1 MTTLEKLLE
10 SFPFVTVHG
19 GQRKALETIAAAYD
33 NGKRFVIIEAPTGS
47 GKSGIA
53 KAVTQAFG
61 GYILTPQ
68 KMLTR
73 QYVDNFPDIAE
84 LKGRANYECETH
96 GTDCD
101 IGAHLQVSDGA
112 CDSCPYRSAKE
123 IFCDARS
130 STANFAYFL
139 TEKLFVGDIQPRPV
153 LVLDEAH
160 NTEAEILKLIQFDV
174 SPTKALNLGIRF
186 ENVLSGDEAQD
197 WVRETL
203 LSSADADY
211 GAARDELKLYPKDR
225 KVLRHAKVAD
235 DFLRRVQF
243 FAKQRDIADWLL
255 WSDVEGFHAR
265 PLSATKYAED
275 KLFSAAEKMVV
286 ILSATILD
294 FKSFRRGLG
303 ISENY
308 AELRLPCE
316 FDISNRQILFMPI
329 GSLSKKNKDKNFPAA
344 VDKVRRALNYHSTH
358 KGIIH
363 CHSQEFSD
371 RLRNAMWDE
380 RRLIYYGNGDSDE
393 KQEAL
398 RRHCESK
405 EPTVLVAQSMHEG
418 LDLRG
423 ELSRFQVILKVPYP
437 YLGDLYVQKRN
448 KLNPGWFT
456 WQTAL
461 KLVQAS
467 GRSIRSEDDWA
478 WTYVLDSDFKTL
490 IARARAILPKWWV
503 EAINWQPVR
512 TSLKMPAGSLKLVQ
526 RVDESAI
533 R

>member
-1 MTTLEKLLE
+1 MTTLERLLD
-10 SFPFVTVHG
+10 SFPFRKMRN
-19 GQRKALETIAAAYD
+19 GQREALETIASAYD
-33 NGKRFVIIEAPTGS
+33 SGTRFVIIEAPPGS

-73 QYVDNFPDIAE
+73 QYIDSFPDIAE
-84 LKGRANYECETH
+84 LKRRANYECGSH

-101 IGAHLQVSDGA
+101 TGAQLRVSDGA
-112 CDSCPYRSAKE
+112 CDGCPYRTAKE

-139 TEKLFVGDIQPRPV
+139 TEKQFVGDIEPRPV

-174 SPTKALNLGIRF
+174 SPTKALNLGVRF
-186 ENVLSGDEAQD
+186 ENVLSGDETQD

-203 LSSADADY
+203 LSSAEADY
-211 GAARDELKLYPKDR
+211 ETARDDLKLYPKDK
-225 KVLRHAKVAD
+225 KVLRRAKAAD
-235 DFLRRVQF
+235 EFWRRVQF
-243 FAKQRDIADWLL
+243 FARQRDIADWLL

-265 PLSATKYAED
+265 PLSATKYAEA

-303 ISENY
+303 ISESY
-308 AELRLPCE
+308 IELRLPCE
-316 FDISNRQILFMPI
+316 FDISNRQILFIPI
-329 GSLSKKNKDKNFPAA
+329 GSLSKKNKEKNFPAA
-344 VDKVRRALNYHSTH
+344 VDKIRRALNYHPTQ

-380 RRLIYYGNGDSDE
+380 RRLIFYDNGDSEE
-393 KQEAL
+393 KEKAL
-398 RRHCESK
+398 RRHCETK

-418 LDLRG
+418 LDLKG

-437 YLGDLYVQKRN
+437 YLGDRYVQKRN
-448 KLNPGWFT
+448 TLNPAWFT

-478 WTYVLDSDFKTL
+478 WTYVFDSDFKTF
-490 IARARAILPKWWV
+490 IKRAKAILP
-503 EAINWQPVR
+503 
-512 TSLKMPAGSLKLVQ
+512 G
-526 RVDESAI
+526 
-533 R
+533 

>member
-1 MTTLEKLLE
+1 MTTLETLLE
-10 SFPFVTVHG
+10 SFPFIKVRE
-19 GQRKALETIAAAYD
+19 GQREALEMIAAAYD
-33 NGKRFVIIEAPTGS
+33 SGKRFVIIEAPTGS

-73 QYVDNFPDIAE
+73 QYVEGFPDIAE
-84 LKGRANYECETH
+84 LRGRANYECKTH

-101 IGAHLQVSDGA
+101 TGAHLQVSDGA
-112 CDSCPYRSAKE
+112 CEGCPYRAAKE

-139 TEKLFVGDIQPRPV
+139 TEKQFVGDIQPRPA

-174 SPTKALNLGIRF
+174 GPTKAMNLGIRF
-186 ENVLSGDEAQD
+186 ENVLGGDEAQE

-203 LSSADADY
+203 LSSAEADHE
-211 GAARDELKLYPKDR
+211 AARDDLRLYPRDK
-225 KVLRHAKVAD
+225 KVLKRSKASD

-243 FAKQRDIADWLL
+243 FARQRDIADWLL
-255 WSDVEGFHAR
+255 WSDLEGFHAR

-275 KLFSAAEKMVV
+275 KLFSAAEKLVV

-294 FKSFRRGLG
+294 FKSFREGLG
-303 ISENY
+303 ISESY

-316 FDISNRQILFMPI
+316 FEISNRQILFMPI
-329 GSLSKKNKDKNFPAA
+329 GSLSKRNKEKNFPAA
-344 VDKVRRALNYHSTH
+344 VDKVRGALNYHPMQ

-371 RLRNAMWDE
+371 RLRKAMWNE
-380 RRLIYYGNGDSDE
+380 GRLIYYDNGDSKE
-393 KQEAL
+393 KEEAL
-398 RRHCESK
+398 KRHCESR
-405 EPTVLVAQSMHEG
+405 EPTVLVAQSMQEG
-418 LDLRG
+418 LDLSG

-437 YLGDLYVQKRN
+437 YLGDRYVQERN
-448 KLNPGWFT
+448 KRSPAWFT

-461 KLVQAS
+461 RLVQAS

-478 WTYVLDSDFKTL
+478 WTYVFDSDFKTL
-490 IARARAILPKWWV
+490 VGRAKAILPKWWV
-503 EAINWQPVR
+503 EAINWQPVKS
-512 TSLKMPAGSLKLVQ
+512 SLKRPAGSLKPVQ
-526 RVDESAI
+526 HVDESAI
-533 R
+533 K